1 MWDRMIEKRNE
12 GGFTLI
18 ELLIVI
24 IILAILAAI
33 VVFAVGTTGSNAVAA
48 SCNADA
54 KTFETALESY
64 KAEVGAYPGAAAL
77 NTSAPNVPEETDG
90 NSWPNAIAA
99 PTASL
104 PNPTGAVFGLLG
116 DTGTDADGQSVSTA
130 PPGPPVGAVGTWI
143 VPSTN
148 AVVGPLLRELP
159 SGSAKQHYQVWTDGS
174 GNVYVVKP
182 ATTANPNPPPTSEF
196 TNGAT
201 GSNYDQDPGICG
213 TFQ

>member
-77 NTSAPNVPEETDG
+77 STDAVAHISNG
-90 NSWPNAIAA
+90 QTWTNATAA
-99 PTASL
+99 
-104 PNPTGAVFGLLG
+104 GVFGLLG
-116 DTGTDADGQSVSTA
+116 NNGTEAN
-130 PPGPPVGAVGTWI
+130 
-143 VPSTN
+143 PST
-148 AVVGPLLRELP
+148 GPTTPASAWTSPLNQASIGSFLRELP
-159 SGSAKQHYQVWTDGS
+159 NGPNKQHYQIVTDGN
-174 GNVYVVKP
+174 GGVFAIAPGATLP
-182 ATTANPNPPPTSEF
+182 ATLPASANYDTANPNPCLAF
-196 TNGAT
+196 N
-201 GSNYDQDPGICG
+201 
-213 TFQ
+213 